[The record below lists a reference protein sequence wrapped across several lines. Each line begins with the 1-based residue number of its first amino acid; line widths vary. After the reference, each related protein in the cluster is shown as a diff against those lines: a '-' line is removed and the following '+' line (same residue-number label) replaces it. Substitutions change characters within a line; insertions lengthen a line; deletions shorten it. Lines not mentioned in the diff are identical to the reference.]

1 MKVNMC
7 VLTFGGKLM
16 SIEGIILLLTTIAAA
31 VKAYFEW
38 RKARAEAKRADDIE
52 DMLSHTIQSVEEAKN
67 RLDYR
72 TRRVFT
78 QHMSEYIKKS
88 DCSEVKINTVV
99 KEVTEGPG
107 DIRNSLEQL
116 PPHLS

>member
-1 MKVNMC
+1 
-7 VLTFGGKLM
+7 M

-38 RKARAEAKRADDIE
+38 KKARAEAKRADDTE
-52 DMLSHTIQSVEEAKN
+52 HMLLHTIQSVEDAKN

-78 QHMSEYIKKS
+78 QHMSEYIENS
-88 DCSEVKINTVV
+88 DCSAIRINTVV
-99 KEVTEGPG
+99 KEVTEGNG
-107 DIRNSLEQL
+107 DIKNSLQQ
-116 PPHLS
+116 P